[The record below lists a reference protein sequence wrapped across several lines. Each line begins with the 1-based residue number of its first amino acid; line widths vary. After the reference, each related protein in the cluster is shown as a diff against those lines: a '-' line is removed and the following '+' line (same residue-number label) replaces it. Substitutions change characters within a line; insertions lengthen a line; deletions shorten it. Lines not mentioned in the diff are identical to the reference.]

1 MLVKDSDFRDVNLG
15 WVLTLPLFNCVT
27 LFLKSCCLLNLSFF
41 IFCGRYSCFRDIWFL
56 CSFVQTEGLYFSAFL
71 KMGMALWLS
80 VANRLWVTVS
90 VLPLGGS
97 ISCEHQCS
105 LSINSNP
112 RVASVEEW
120 ADGGQWWL
128 VIVDGQCRDWATVW
142 WTASLGSH
150 LDPQWSWHEW
160 ELNFCWVKSLEFE
173 GCLLWQ
179 LSEWFFEN

>member
-1 MLVKDSDFRDVNLG
+1 MLVKDSDFRDVNPG
-15 WVLTLPLFNCVT
+15 WVLTLPLFNCGACYLNHVASQIF
-27 LFLKSCCLLNLSFF
+27 LFPLFVVDIPAF
-41 IFCGRYSCFRDIWFL
+41 PDIWFL

-112 RVASVEEW
+112 V
-120 ADGGQWWL
+120 
-128 VIVDGQCRDWATVW
+128 
-142 WTASLGSH
+142 
-150 LDPQWSWHEW
+150 
-160 ELNFCWVKSLEFE
+160 
-173 GCLLWQ
+173 
-179 LSEWFFEN
+179 